1 MKPSIKIQ
9 FRLTAGQLRF
19 ISITILVLLLLAT
32 SASSFAEEA
41 KFKMLDAIDAG
52 FAGKTAGWESIIRVY
67 ANRLF
72 WLLAV
77 IDFCYLSAT
86 FVLDK
91 KEMDDIFHSIVK
103 KVMTLGFFW
112 FVLKTSHDWIPQI
125 LDSFTQIG
133 QKAGGAKASTP
144 DGIAVAGYDAAMASL
159 QALDDLGVTEKIG
172 AVVPAVLMALLIF
185 LSFLWV
191 AVQLLVAKIET
202 SIAVGAGII
211 LLGFGGSKWTTDMA
225 SKYMQYSIATG
236 LKLMLLFLLIGMGQT
251 LFNDIKIVGGD
262 KFFESMLVTTG
273 TALTYAFLAT
283 KIPALASAMMSG
295 SPSMTAGDLTG
306 AVVGAAAAVA
316 GLGAAGMAA
325 GKAGMGAA
333 SGGAAAATGVGQ
345 ALKAGISSGQDFGKS
360 GAGLAAH
367 AVGEVGKHSMG
378 LASAGIGDMLKGGAS
393 NFQSRVSESA
403 GGRVATSIEAGRG
416 GSMAGV
422 AGGAAA
428 GGAAA
433 GGAAAGGAA
442 AGGAAAGGAAAGGTE
457 PIAGAT
463 QAASG
468 AGSGESAPALPTS
481 VAGAG
486 ESSSSVATGG
496 QSTAS
501 IPGGASSNA
510 DGGVNGSAAPGV
522 TPSAGAG
529 TAGTSEVSPAARAP
543 SSSGASTASSST
555 APTPTGGNGGQA
567 GVQPRTSSSPANG
580 GGGITAPSGAS
591 TGPGTGL
598 AGNAASQPANSAA
611 VQQDAASTG
620 NAGASAPTNG
630 MPSTAA
636 PMPSGGDASTG
647 AVSSGNPS
655 SKTDGGPREREQ
667 KSLHERIQG
676 LQGYVP
682 DDAAQS
688 ATLHIDMKHT
698 E

>member
-103 KVMTLGFFW
+103 KIMTLGFFW

-345 ALKAGISSGQDFGKS
+345 ALKAGISSGQDFGKT

-428 GGAAA
+428 GGGAVGGA
-433 GGAAAGGAA
+433 GG
-442 AGGAAAGGAAAGGTE
+442 AAGGTE
-457 PIAGAT
+457 PIAGST
-463 QAASG
+463 QSASG
-468 AGSGESAPALPTS
+468 GGSGESPPALPTS

-486 ESSSSVATGG
+486 ESSSSASTGG

-501 IPGGASSNA
+501 SPGGASSNA
-510 DGGVNGSAAPGV
+510 DGGGNGSAAPGV

-529 TAGTSEVSPAARAP
+529 TAGTSEVSPGARAS
-543 SSSGASTASSST
+543 SSSGASTASSPT
-555 APTPTGGNGGQA
+555 APTATGGNGGQA
-567 GVQPRTSSSPANG
+567 GVQPRTSSGAASG

-591 TGPGTGL
+591 TGAGTGF
-598 AGNAASQPANSAA
+598 AGNAVPQPANSAGA
-611 VQQDAASTG
+611 QQDAASTG
-620 NAGASAPTNG
+620 NAGTSAPANG
-630 MPSTAA
+630 LPSTAA

-655 SKTDGGPREREQ
+655 NKTDGGPREREQ

>member
-9 FRLTAGQLRF
+9 FRLTAAQLRF
-19 ISITILVLLLLAT
+19 ISITTLVLLLLAT

-367 AVGEVGKHSMG
+367 AAGEVGKHSMG

-403 GGRVATSIEAGRG
+403 GGRVASSIEAGRG

-428 GGAAA
+428 GGAA
-433 GGAAAGGAA
+433 
-442 AGGAAAGGAAAGGTE
+442 GGTE
-457 PIAGAT
+457 PIAGST
-463 QAASG
+463 QSASG

-486 ESSSSVATGG
+486 ESSSSVTTGG
-496 QSTAS
+496 QSAVS
-501 IPGGASSNA
+501 SAGGASTNA

-529 TAGTSEVSPAARAP
+529 TAGTSEVSPVPRA
-543 SSSGASTASSST
+543 SSSNGASTAPSSAAPTGTGVNAGQAAVQPRSLSST
-555 APTPTGGNGGQA
+555 A
-567 GVQPRTSSSPANG
+567 
-580 GGGITAPSGAS
+580 GGGITAPGGAA

-598 AGNAASQPANSAA
+598 AGNATPQPANSAA
-611 VQQDAASTG
+611 VQQGSGSAGD
-620 NAGASAPTNG
+620 AGANAQVNG

-636 PMPSGGDASTG
+636 PMQSGGDASTG
-647 AVSSGNPS
+647 AVSGGNQS
-655 SKTDGGPREREQ
+655 NKTNGGPREREQ

>member
-19 ISITILVLLLLAT
+19 ISLAILVVLLLAT

-91 KEMDDIFHSIVK
+91 KEMDDILHSVVK
-103 KVMTLGFFW
+103 KLMTLGFFW
-112 FVLKTSHDWIPQI
+112 FVLKSSHDWIPQI

-262 KFFESMLVTTG
+262 KFFESMLITTG

-367 AVGEVGKHSMG
+367 AVGEVGKHSIG
-378 LASAGIGDMLKGGAS
+378 LAGAGLGDMLKGGAS
-393 NFQSRVSESA
+393 GFQNKVNESA

-422 AGGAAA
+422 AGAASGAVA
-428 GGAAA
+428 GGSESAS
-433 GGAAAGGAA
+433 
-442 AGGAAAGGAAAGGTE
+442 
-457 PIAGAT
+457 GAT
-463 QAASG
+463 QSVSN
-468 AGSGESAPALPTS
+468 AGSGESA
-481 VAGAG
+481 VAPSMSGAG
-486 ESSSSVATGG
+486 IGESPSPAATGG
-496 QSTAS
+496 QSA
-501 IPGGASSNA
+501 ASSTAGAATNTDGAVNA
-510 DGGVNGSAAPGV
+510 SAAPGV
-522 TPSAGAG
+522 PPSAGLG
-529 TAGTSEVSPAARAP
+529 TAGTGGAPATKSA
-543 SSSGASTASSST
+543 SSGATAATANSST
-555 APTPTGGNGGQA
+555 P
-567 GVQPRTSSSPANG
+567 
-580 GGGITAPSGAS
+580 
-591 TGPGTGL
+591 
-598 AGNAASQPANSAA
+598 
-611 VQQDAASTG
+611 
-620 NAGASAPTNG
+620 NG
-630 MPSTAA
+630 MPTTSA
-636 PMPSGGDASTG
+636 PKASGGDASSGALTG
-647 AVSSGNPS
+647 GNQTN
-655 SKTDGGPREREQ
+655 KTDNGSGER
-667 KSLHERIQG
+667 KSTSLHERIQN

-688 ATLHIDMKHT
+688 ATLHIDMKHS

>member
-428 GGAAA
+428 GG
-433 GGAAAGGAA
+433 
-442 AGGAAAGGAAAGGTE
+442 TE